1 MTVPRAPIRGIG
13 HEILDFCGRE
23 LVPLG
28 GVGAIIHECSFLKK
42 EAPTTELLPCP
53 ECGTLKVG
61 RSIENVEL
69 SDGVKVSKL
78 PHLKCMACGFR
89 SFDDQA
95 MKEIHHARTSLRDC
109 KEISWTLWGLSVPQ
123 IWLRR
128 LSESAGVA
136 VSTSR
141 NSRLR
146 SSQRWGAIGH
156 PKVQVIFLQSLS
168 GLAHSG

>member
-1 MTVPRAPIRGIG
+1 MSRRISNKENRGFRGSNLAAIAALLRSPRMSNGEVNLADGPFSSDTCFLVAVLTLITKKAALRDRT
-13 HEILDFCGRE
+13 HCPSTFCGSNYAC
-23 LVPLG
+23 P
-28 GVGAIIHECSFLKK
+28 
-42 EAPTTELLPCP
+42 PPCP
-53 ECGTLKVG
+53 LK
-61 RSIENVEL
+61 
-69 SDGVKVSKL
+69 
-78 PHLKCMACGFR
+78 
-89 SFDDQA
+89 
-95 MKEIHHARTSLRDC
+95 LRDC

-156 PKVQVIFLQSLS
+156 PKVQVIFLQSLKQPKKRRS
-168 GLAHSG
+168 LSLRICPRP